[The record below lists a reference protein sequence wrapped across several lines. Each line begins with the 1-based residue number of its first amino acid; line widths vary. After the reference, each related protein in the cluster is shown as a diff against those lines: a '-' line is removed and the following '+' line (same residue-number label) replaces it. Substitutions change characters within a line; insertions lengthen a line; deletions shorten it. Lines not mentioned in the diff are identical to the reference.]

1 MMSDDEIMRLHNI
14 KHIFNHVVLDRV
26 FELRPDLFSKDN
38 DPGMRTMFLEKCTK
52 QWAELMNGRR
62 FDNKNHPHN
71 NGPNNWDVDNHFYDV
86 DN

>member
-1 MMSDDEIMRLHNI
+1 MITDAEIMRLHNI

-52 QWAELMNGRR
+52 QWSDLMNGRR
-62 FDNKNHPHN
+62 FDDK
-71 NGPNNWDVDNHFYDV
+71 
-86 DN
+86 

>member
-1 MMSDDEIMRLHNI
+1 MITDAEIMNLHNI

-52 QWAELMNGRR
+52 QWDTLMNGRR
-62 FDNKNHPHN
+62 FD
-71 NGPNNWDVDNHFYDV
+71 DR
-86 DN
+86 